1 MEFSGEIFKYRFQP
15 KMSKDAKIMWQD
27 EAKFRLLASLLM
39 FLKILITTQILPT
52 VCVSVCVRCET
63 EMYPACLITHH
74 LHSSHTW
81 ERQEPECH
89 SGLRVI

>member
-39 FLKILITTQILPT
+39 FLKILITPEHKHRYYQQ
-52 VCVSVCVRCET
+52 CV
-63 EMYPACLITHH
+63 
-74 LHSSHTW
+74 
-81 ERQEPECH
+81 
-89 SGLRVI
+89 